1 MGRAATDQ
9 QRADRAEIRSVGRAL
24 DLLEMM
30 QRKAPAGIRVR
41 DAAEHL
47 GVDPATASRLLAT
60 LMGHGYASRL
70 PNRRYMLGTRSLW
83 LATAWVD
90 RLVRIAAPPM
100 TRIAE
105 SCGGTV
111 YLLQLVGHEAV
122 ALARLSADR
131 KTMSEEIGPAYPLWC
146 SAAGRALLSS
156 VPAVMRP
163 TLLPAEPF
171 PAFTPRTK
179 TRWAEISA
187 ALSDAAQDGIHA
199 EEGEV
204 DERLSCY
211 ATPLPSANRPERLA
225 MAISFETRRPA
236 IDRALMRQAL
246 QRERREIAKQI

>member
-1 MGRAATDQ
+1 MGRGATERQ
-9 QRADRAEIRSVGRAL
+9 AGDRAEIRSVGRAL

-30 QRKAPAGIRVR
+30 QQKAPAGIRVR
-41 DAAEHL
+41 DAALHL

-90 RLVRIAAPPM
+90 RLMRIAAPAM
-100 TRIAE
+100 ARVAD
-105 SCGGTV
+105 SCSGTV
-111 YLLQLVGHEAV
+111 YLLQLVGSEAV
-122 ALARLSADR
+122 QLARFSADR
-131 KTMSEEIGPAYPLWC
+131 KTMSDVIGPGYPLWPT
-146 SAAGRALLSS
+146 AAGRALLSS
-156 VPAVMRP
+156 VPAVLRP

-187 ALSDAAQDGIHA
+187 ALDEAAPDGIHA
-199 EEGEV
+199 EEGEI
-204 DERLSCY
+204 DTRLSCY
-211 ATPLPSANRPERLA
+211 ATPLPSANRSEKLA
-225 MAISFETRRPA
+225 MAISFESRRPES
-236 IDRALMRQAL
+236 DRALMRQAL

>member
-1 MGRAATDQ
+1 MGRGAGE
-9 QRADRAEIRSVGRAL
+9 RAEIRSVGRAL

-41 DAAEHL
+41 DAAKHL
-47 GVDPATASRLLAT
+47 GVDPATASRLLST

-70 PNRRYMLGTRSLW
+70 PNRRYMLGARSLG

-90 RLVRIAAPPM
+90 RMIRIAAPAM
-100 TRIAE
+100 ARVAE
-105 SCGGTV
+105 SCGGTM
-111 YLLQLVGHEAV
+111 YIMQLVGTEAV
-122 ALARLSADR
+122 ALARVSADR
-131 KTMSEEIGPAYPLWC
+131 KTMTEDLGPGYPLWAT
-146 SAAGRALLSS
+146 AAGRALLSS

-179 TRWAEISA
+179 RRWDEISA
-187 ALSDAAQDGIHA
+187 ALHDAAPDGIFA
-199 EEGEV
+199 EEGEI

-225 MAISFETRRPA
+225 MAISFESGRPA
-236 IDRALMRQAL
+236 SDRALMRHAL